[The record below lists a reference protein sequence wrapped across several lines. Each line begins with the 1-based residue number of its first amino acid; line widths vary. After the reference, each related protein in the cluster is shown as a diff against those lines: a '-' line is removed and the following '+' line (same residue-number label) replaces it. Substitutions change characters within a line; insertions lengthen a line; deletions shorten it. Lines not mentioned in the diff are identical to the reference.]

1 MRNLLAFFLIISL
14 FSCQEKTSTEFVIS
28 GNVEDAPDSTVVNLL
43 ARYGNLTKPIA
54 IDTIIGGKFEFS
66 DTLETRPTKMV
77 LFIKDSKNFSGT
89 CQFWADYTKIKVT
102 GKGKYL
108 SVWDVESNLPEQIAM
123 NKFKSATKELDAK
136 QDSIN
141 FILRNTRDMEVAKKI
156 TKEKQEISGL
166 RLKTEFEILKN
177 GIDSQTALEKLAT
190 YLKEAERYGI
200 EVDKKLIKSLYDN
213 MDLKYKESTLGEGIF
228 LKIASTKIPQV
239 GEKFVNATLFD
250 LQDTKHELKDYL
262 GKYILLDFWTKGC
275 THCSRAHQG
284 LKNVA
289 AKYEKDLQ
297 VVGINVDVK
306 KEFWEEATKRDNVS
320 WANLSDGKGTHA
332 GVYAQYGGKALPTF
346 ILINPDGK
354 IIERWEGFKDGV
366 FEEKLDNYFKGI

>member
-1 MRNLLAFFLIISL
+1 MKNLLALFLIISL
-14 FSCQEKTSTEFVIS
+14 FSCQNRTEFVIS
-28 GNVEDAPDSTVVNLL
+28 GNIKDAPDSTIIQLL

-54 IDTIIGGKFEFS
+54 TDTIIGGKFEFI
-66 DTLETRPTKMV
+66 DTLETRPAKMV

-123 NKFKSATKELDAK
+123 NKFKNVTKDLDAK
-136 QDSIN
+136 HDSLN
-141 FILRNTRDMEVAKKI
+141 FILRNTRDMEVEKKI
-156 TKEKQEISGL
+156 TEEKHQNYALILKE
-166 RLKTEFEILKN
+166 EFEVLKN
-177 GIDSQTALEKLAT
+177 GINSQTALEKLSN
-190 YLKEAERYGI
+190 YLKNAESYGI

-213 MDLKYKESTLGEGIF
+213 MDIKYKESTLGEGIF
-228 LKIASTKIPQV
+228 FKIASTKIPQI
-239 GEKFVNATLFD
+239 GEKFVTATLFD
-250 LQDTKHELKDYL
+250 LQNNNHELKDYL

-284 LKNVA
+284 LKTVA

-306 KEFWEEATKRDNVS
+306 KEFWEEATKRDKVS
-320 WANLSDGKGTHA
+320 WVNLSDGKGTNA

-354 IIERWEGFKDGV
+354 IVERWEGFKDGI
-366 FEEKLDNYFKGI
+366 FEEKLSKFFMDI

>member
-1 MRNLLAFFLIISL
+1 MKNLLALFLIISL
-14 FSCQEKTSTEFVIS
+14 FSCQNGTEFVIS
-28 GNVEDAPDSTVVNLL
+28 GNIKDAPDSTIIQLL

-54 IDTIIGGKFEFS
+54 TDTIIGGKFEFI
-66 DTLETRPTKMV
+66 DTLEIRPAKMV

-123 NKFKSATKELDAK
+123 NKFKQATKELDAK
-136 QDSIN
+136 QDSLN
-141 FILRNTRDMEVAKKI
+141 FILRNTRDVELGKKI
-156 TKEKQEISGL
+156 TEEKQQIYA
-166 RLKTEFEILKN
+166 LKLKEEFEVLKN

-190 YLKEAERYGI
+190 YLKEAENYGI

-213 MDLKYKESTLGEGIF
+213 MDIKYKESTYGEGIF
-228 LKIASTKIPQV
+228 FKIASTKVPQV

-262 GKYILLDFWTKGC
+262 GKYMLLDFWTKGC
-275 THCSRAHQG
+275 THCSRAHKG

-320 WANLSDGKGTHA
+320 WANLSDEKGTYA

-346 ILINPDGK
+346 ILIAPDGK
-354 IIERWEGFKDGV
+354 IVERWEGFKDGI
-366 FEEKLDNYFKGI
+366 FEEKLSKYFKDI